1 MFLVS
6 QEQALQRIVTEYPEF
21 IKAAM
26 QYIKDGEDLT
36 EFLSVLDSFY

>member
-1 MFLVS
+1 MS

-21 IKAAM
+21 IKTAIQM
-26 QYIKDGEDLT
+26 IKDGEDLA